1 MPLWATVAVS
11 GPSAV
16 WATSGGAPGI
26 FSRPTFF
33 FWAGSPARRA
43 PRKRLDARRRVKR
56 GCGAR
61 EEEVHARRLGPI
73 SAFVE
78 VRVDASGADDDIG
91 EFERD
96 VFGGLEDTLDRK
108 SV

>member
-1 MPLWATVAVS
+1 
-11 GPSAV
+11 
-16 WATSGGAPGI
+16 
-26 FSRPTFF
+26 
-33 FWAGSPARRA
+33 
-43 PRKRLDARRRVKR
+43 VKR

-61 EEEVHARRLGPI
+61 EEEVNARRLGPI

-96 VFGGLEDTLDRK
+96 VFGGLEDAFEHA
-108 SV
+108 S

>member
-1 MPLWATVAVS
+1 MPLGATVAVS

-26 FSRPTFF
+26 FSRATFC

-43 PRKRLDARRRVKR
+43 LRKRLDARRRAKR
-56 GCGAR
+56 GCGAC
-61 EEEVHARRLGPI
+61 EQKVHARRLGPI

-96 VFGGLEDTLDRK
+96 VFGGLEDAFEHA
-108 SV
+108 S